1 MADKARAAVL
11 LVTAQHSVRSV
22 LSNHL
27 REQKFLVW
35 TAGSG
40 DEALALLQQHKVAVM
55 LSDIRL
61 PGLSG
66 LDLISRALGVEP
78 DLAIV
83 VLTPA
88 REATT
93 ATLSL
98 QRGATDY
105 VVLPLVLDDLGR
117 AVQRALKR
125 RKLLVLSRS
134 LESRRKQYELER
146 MAVATLEAMV
156 LALEAKDRYL
166 CGHSARV
173 AELSAAVAAELGL
186 TEEVVEQ
193 VRIAGRL
200 HDIGEV
206 GTRESVLDKP
216 GPLTPEERDH
226 VKQHVVIGS
235 HILALLSPLGVV
247 SRYVRSHHE
256 RWDGT
261 GYPDGLRQDDI
272 PVGARII
279 GAVEIYDALSTPRP
293 YQEQLAPEQAV
304 ERMRQLSGT
313 ILDPKVCAALA
324 TVVSGRVAF
333 LLDE

>member
-1 MADKARAAVL
+1 MPDKARGAVL
-11 LVTAQHSVRSV
+11 LVTAQQSLRSV
-22 LSNHL
+22 LSDHL

-35 TAGSG
+35 TAGSR

-61 PGLSG
+61 PGSSG
-66 LDLISRALGVEP
+66 LDLIPQALGVEP

-93 ATLSL
+93 ATLSM

-105 VVLPLVLDDLGR
+105 VVLPLVLDDLSR
-117 AVQRALKR
+117 AVKRALKR
-125 RKLLVLSRS
+125 RKLLVLTRN
-134 LESRRKQYELER
+134 LESRRRQYELER

-156 LALEAKDRYL
+156 LALEAKDPYL

-173 AELSAAVAAELGL
+173 AELSAAIAAELGL
-186 TEEVVEQ
+186 PEEVVEQ

-206 GTRESVLDKP
+206 GTRESVLDKQ
-216 GPLTPEERDH
+216 GPLTSEERDH
-226 VKQHVVIGS
+226 VRQHVVIGS

-247 SRYVRSHHE
+247 SSYVRSHHE

-272 PVGARII
+272 PMGARVI

-293 YQEQLAPEQAV
+293 YQEPLAPEQAV
-304 ERMRQLSGT
+304 ERIRQLSGR

-324 TVVSGRVAF
+324 TVVSGRAAHLV
-333 LLDE
+333 DE